1 MMFYYIAISAILL
14 KQLGS
19 WLRTLP
25 TTIIDQKLSSILHL
39 AKKTEIKVWELH
51 LGKYTRQGRTGTKYQ
66 AGKSHNHP
74 GHPIHPK
81 QILKHG
87 KPY

>member
-1 MMFYYIAISAILL
+1 MLFYYIAISAILF

-39 AKKTEIKVWELH
+39 AKNWNQV
-51 LGKYTRQGRTGTKYQ
+51 LGIAFG
-66 AGKSHNHP
+66 
-74 GHPIHPK
+74 
-81 QILKHG
+81 
-87 KPY
+87 